1 MGAFDVWSS
10 GIDPDFVV
18 ATHGPVP
25 SGEVTRVV
33 RGLGRILRRHGVD
46 GPVRVRLHWP
56 ESEDETTLVQ
66 ASVRTLGK
74 AFRVQVAGPGRFAST
89 FALERLDLRLGC
101 PPDELSR
108 PWPDPARPSLS
119 AVTGPRPIVRRKD
132 CRLQVATPAA
142 AARVLDAMDYD
153 AHLFI
158 DADTGSE
165 AVVCWTGPLGVR
177 TQGRARDAVP
187 SMYEEDAVT
196 RLCTGG
202 LPYLFYTDAE
212 TRRGRLLYRR
222 FDGDLALVSAAGSER
237 GAFEDRA
244 RERDRGLQPRAI
256 PGCGRRALPGVM
268 AATAFGGAVE
278 KLA

>member
-18 ATHGPVP
+18 TTHGPVP

-33 RGLGRILRRHGVD
+33 RGLGRVLRRHGVD
-46 GPVRVRLHWP
+46 GPVRARLHWP
-56 ESEDETTLVQ
+56 DPDHGDPEDGTTLVQ
-66 ASVRTLGK
+66 ASVRALGK
-74 AFRVQVAGPGRFAST
+74 AFRVQVAGPGRFAAT

-119 AVTGPRPIVRRKD
+119 AITEPRPIVRRKD

-177 TQGRARDAVP
+177 TLGRPRDGVPMLLEDEAV
-187 SMYEEDAVT
+187 A
-196 RLCTGG
+196 RLCLGG
-202 LPYLFYTDAE
+202 LPYLFFIDADV
-212 TRRGRLLYRR
+212 RRGRLLYRR
-222 FDGDLALVSAAGSER
+222 FDGDLALVTAAGSE
-237 GAFEDRA
+237 DRA
-244 RERDRGLQPRAI
+244 RDRERARQPRVI
-256 PGCGRRALPGVM
+256 SSCVRRALPSAAG
-268 AATAFGGAVE
+268 AATAITE
-278 KLA
+278 KSA

>member
-18 ATHGPVP
+18 TTHGSVP

-33 RGLGRILRRHGVD
+33 RGLGRILRRHGVE
-46 GPVRVRLHWP
+46 GPVRARLHRP

-66 ASVRTLGK
+66 ASVLTLGR
-74 AFRVQVAGPGRFAST
+74 AFRVQVAGPGRFAVT

-119 AVTGPRPIVRRKD
+119 AVTEPRPIVRRKN

-158 DADTGSE
+158 DAGTGSE

-177 TQGRARDAVP
+177 TVGRIRDGVP
-187 SMYEEDAVT
+187 VLLEDEAVT
-196 RLCTGG
+196 RLCLGG
-202 LPYLFYTDAE
+202 LPYLFFTDAD

-222 FDGDLALVSAAGSER
+222 FDGDLALVAAV
-237 GAFEDRA
+237 GAEDRA
-244 RERDRGLQPRAI
+244 RDRDRDRGRQPRAVAS
-256 PGCGRRALPGVM
+256 CGRRTLPAKLPEV
-268 AATAFGGAVE
+268 ATDFVSRR
-278 KLA
+278 

>member
-18 ATHGPVP
+18 TTHGPVP

-33 RGLGRILRRHGVD
+33 RGLGRILRRHGVA
-46 GPVRVRLHWP
+46 GPVRARLRWP
-56 ESEDETTLVQ
+56 DAEDETTLVQ
-66 ASVRTLGK
+66 AGVRTLGK

-119 AVTGPRPIVRRKD
+119 AVTEPRPIVRRKD

-158 DADTGSE
+158 DAETGSE

-177 TQGRARDAVP
+177 TLGRMRDGVPVLLEDDAV
-187 SMYEEDAVT
+187 A
-196 RLCTGG
+196 RLCLGG
-202 LPYLFYTDAE
+202 LPYLFFTDAD

-222 FDGDLALVSAAGSER
+222 FDGDLALVTAVGT
-237 GAFEDRA
+237 GDRS
-244 RERDRGLQPRAI
+244 RDRDRDRVLQPRAI
-256 PGCGRRALPGVM
+256 ASCVRRVLPASLPEVPTDFVSRG
-268 AATAFGGAVE
+268 
-278 KLA
+278 

>member
-18 ATHGPVP
+18 ATQGPVP

-33 RGLGRILRRHGVD
+33 RGLGRILRRHGVE

-56 ESEDETTLVQ
+56 DSESGTTLVQ
-66 ASVRTLGK
+66 ASIRTLGK
-74 AFRVQVAGPGRFAST
+74 AFRVQVAGPGRFAAT

-119 AVTGPRPIVRRKD
+119 AITDLRPIVRRKD

-153 AHLFI
+153 AHLFL
-158 DADTGSE
+158 DSETGAE

-177 TQGRARDAVP
+177 TVARARDSVP
-187 SMYEEDAVT
+187 SLLEDEAVA
-196 RLCTGG
+196 RLCTSG
-202 LPYLFYTDAE
+202 LPYLFFTDADA
-212 TRRGRLLYRR
+212 RRGRLLYRR
-222 FDGDLALVSAAGSER
+222 FDGDLALVTATGSE
-237 GAFEDRA
+237 DRV
-244 RERDRGLQPRAI
+244 RERDRDRGFQPRAI
-256 PGCGRRALPGVM
+256 AGCVRRTLPSMGSIV
-268 AATAFGGAVE
+268 ASTAIE

>member
-18 ATHGPVP
+18 ITHGPVP

-33 RGLGRILRRHGVD
+33 RGLGRILRRHGVE

-56 ESEDETTLVQ
+56 EHEAETTLVQ
-66 ASVRTLGK
+66 ASVRALGK
-74 AFRVQVAGPGRFAST
+74 AFRVQVAGPGRFAAT

-158 DADTGSE
+158 DSESGSE

-177 TQGRARDAVP
+177 TVRRVRDTVPALLEDEAV
-187 SMYEEDAVT
+187 S

-202 LPYLFYTDAE
+202 LPYLFFTDSD

-222 FDGDLALVSAAGSER
+222 FDGNLSLVTANGSE
-237 GAFEDRA
+237 DRM

-256 PGCGRRALPGVM
+256 AGCVRRALPSVAG
-268 AATAFGGAVE
+268 AGTAQ
-278 KLA
+278 

>member
-1 MGAFDVWSS
+1 MGGFDVWSS

-18 ATHGPVP
+18 VTRGPVP
-25 SGEVTRVV
+25 PAEVTRVV
-33 RGLGRILRRHGVD
+33 RGLGRVLRRHGVE

-56 ESEDETTLVQ
+56 DRQGDEDESTLVQ
-66 ASVRTLGK
+66 VTIRALGK
-74 AFRVQVAGPGRFAST
+74 ALRVQVAGPGRFAAT

-108 PWPDPARPSLS
+108 PWPDPARPGL
-119 AVTGPRPIVRRKD
+119 ALVTRPRPIVRRKD
-132 CRLQVATPAA
+132 CRLQVAAPAA

-158 DADTGSE
+158 DADTGSD

-177 TQGRARDAVP
+177 TLRQHRDTVP
-187 SMYEEDAVT
+187 ALLDDEAAA

-202 LPYLFYTDAE
+202 LPYLFYTDPD

-222 FDGDLALVSAAGSER
+222 FDSDLALVTAAGSE
-237 GAFEDRA
+237 DRF
-244 RERDRGLQPRAI
+244 RDRDRGLQPRAI
-256 PGCGRRALPGVM
+256 PGCGRRALPPVLSLLDLP
-268 AATAFGGAVE
+268 VE
-278 KLA
+278 K